1 MQNIIITGGTGMVGT
16 ALTKLLLSK
25 GYGVHILTRNATKYT
40 NTETVKYYNWDTN
53 KQTVDANAFTNAIG
67 VVNLAGA
74 GVADKRWSVSRK
86 AEILESRTNAGAT
99 ITNALQT
106 IPNQIKVLV
115 QASATGWYGQSAEG
129 STPFTESATAATDY
143 LGNTCKAWEQSIAAV
158 KNMAIKV
165 VTLRIGIVLS
175 TMGGMVKQLLL
186 PMQLGVLP
194 VFGNGKQII
203 SWVHINDLCQLILY
217 SIETNMEG
225 TYNAVATE
233 PLAQKVFVKRLAT
246 FLQKKWWIAFP
257 IPAFILKIMLGE
269 MSEEVLK
276 SCALSNQKLLSTGFQ
291 FEYPNL

>member
-1 MQNIIITGGTGMVGT
+1 M
-16 ALTKLLLSK
+16 
-25 GYGVHILTRNATKYT
+25 
-40 NTETVKYYNWDTN
+40 
-53 KQTVDANAFTNAIG
+53 
-67 VVNLAGA
+67 VNLAGA